1 MSKKEK
7 KVKEAKEAKEP
18 TSSQEE
24 SFVDAS
30 PSEESDQSRELPPNV
45 ACAED
50 AACED
55 CCLDSFFDRW
65 FPQWG
70 DIKMHFKKNQTTWIA
85 FGVSILM
92 VAKGNEIKGALT
104 LLVMMFLVYI
114 IHYEAHFER
123 NWLTISHHYHH
134 ENNNFWSHLVQI
146 LMEMQ
151 FGLIFPFVNEFFM
164 NNILDRWTIILL
176 YLIYTTLHNINYSIL
191 HINKTH
197 ELHHKDILT
206 NMGPDICDI
215 IGGTKNQSIKDTD
228 EYIEDTSHYIPNI
241 IVCTIIVNWLKKM
254 YETPMYRLIMDTA
267 GMMTLAIIS
276 VVISISN
283 SYLLF
288 FYKSPA
294 AVAKSDAETECNH
307 DAASPVSNRE
317 SEEDVQDVLPPTDAT
332 PMSKDAVVGTYHA
345 EE

>member
-1 MSKKEK
+1 MRKKEK
-7 KVKEAKEAKEP
+7 KVKEAKET
-18 TSSQEE
+18 TSSQQECL
-24 SFVDAS
+24 VDAS
-30 PSEESDQSRELPPNV
+30 SSEESVQSREPSQNVVYAEEPLQEKDAGNV
-45 ACAED
+45 ACEG
-50 AACED
+50 
-55 CCLDSFFDRW
+55 CCLDSYFDRW

-70 DIKMHFKKNQTTWIA
+70 DIKMHFKKNYTTWIA
-85 FGVSILM
+85 FGVSIIM

-197 ELHHKDILT
+197 ELHHKNILT

-254 YETPMYRLIMDTA
+254 YETPSYRLIMDTT
-267 GMMTLAIIS
+267 GMFTLAVIS

-294 AVAKSDAETECNH
+294 AVAKPDVECSH
-307 DAASPVSNRE
+307 KTDSPNNNSE
-317 SEEDVQDVLPPTDAT
+317 SEEDGQDVLPPTNADKRT
-332 PMSKDAVVGTYHA
+332 CNT